1 MIAQRR
7 QSLAEWRR
15 RAAAQPRCC
24 LASCSPARPARAR
37 ARSHMLTMTWC
48 ACRCAGH
55 GATSTP
61 LAVLGPCNCTHDAPR
76 VGRRTHRM
84 SSERNTIW
92 CSNSRTSIAH
102 ARAADGTGR
111 QHGLCGRDNAR
122 AAALADRLACDRD
135 GLDVV
140 RPAMSRCNRQCLLLR
155 QEQWARRQPR
165 QRSSTPSHR
174 LTSTSWTPRSRHAL
188 CSSAYAR
195 DAPQMHYRGGELH
208 VGRADS
214 SGSIALVVTD
224 RVTAYHATSVMHISA
239 EAALQRNTASPSSER
254 ASAMRSHQ
262 QQGAVT
268 HRALAIPASM
278 VKRAL

>member
-1 MIAQRR
+1 VATP
-7 QSLAEWRR
+7 SR
-15 RAAAQPRCC
+15 RAAAVLSRQLQPSTASASASAKPHADDDVVCRQVRGPRGNDHAARRTWTVQLHTRRATCRQAHTPHVIAEKHY
-24 LASCSPARPARAR
+24 LAQQISYLHRAR
-37 ARSHMLTMTWC
+37 TR
-48 ACRCAGH
+48 
-55 GATSTP
+55 
-61 LAVLGPCNCTHDAPR
+61 
-76 VGRRTHRM
+76 GRRHR
-84 SSERNTIW
+84 SSTR
-92 CSNSRTSIAH
+92 
-102 ARAADGTGR
+102 
-111 QHGLCGRDNAR
+111 LCGSDNAR
-122 AAALADRLACDRD
+122 AATLADRLACDRD

-254 ASAMRSHQ
+254 ASAMRSHP

-268 HRALAIPASM
+268 HLALAGLAPMAEQ
-278 VKRAL
+278 AL